1 MILVGLIIGII
12 FTLCGFRLYHKS
24 NDDGWVFL
32 IIVGVSATLGCI
44 AGGLS
49 LAEPLIEA
57 RDVDERIAMYEEQ
70 NAEIE
75 SQVETAVK
83 LYMSHEDEV
92 FESASPDDY
101 ITLVSLYPELKSDT
115 LMQKQIEVYID
126 NNKKI
131 CELKEE
137 KITAQRSKFW
147 LYFGK

>member
-1 MILVGLIIGII
+1 MAILFIVLGII
-12 FTLCGFRLYHKS
+12 LMVIGCTIVEEAPICIGGVLFLAG
-24 NDDGWVFL
+24 VFMGAASVCDL
-32 IIVGVSATLGCI
+32 ID
-44 AGGLS
+44 
-49 LAEPLIEA
+49 A
-57 RDVDERIAMYEEQ
+57 RDVDDRIAMYEEQ

-92 FESASPDDY
+92 FDSASPESY
-101 ITLVSLYPELKSDT
+101 ITLVSLYPELKSDA
-115 LMQKQIEVYID
+115 LIQKQIELYTD
-126 NNKKI
+126 NNEKI